1 MSADLRQLPIP
12 RHPALRLALL
22 LAALSIVPFGHE
34 VWAATKPTTVRPTT
48 ILKAPVQSAATGSL
62 KSSRQALLK
71 QRTSVITPVT
81 RHPGKIVGT
90 STQAPKTIVTKRFL
104 PK

>member
-1 MSADLRQLPIP
+1 MSAEQHQPRVSRQ
-12 RHPALRLALL
+12 PALSLALL
-22 LAALSIVPFGHE
+22 LAALLIVPSSQE
-34 VWAATKPTTVRPTT
+34 AQAATKATTVKPPTL
-48 ILKAPVQSAATGSL
+48 LKAPVQSAATGSL
-62 KSSRQALLK
+62 KTSRQALLK
-71 QRTSVITPVT
+71 QRTSVISPTT

>member
-1 MSADLRQLPIP
+1 MFADLRQPPVP
-12 RHPALRLALL
+12 RQPRPGLAWL
-22 LAALSIVPFGHE
+22 LAALLIVPCGHE
-34 VWAATKPTTVRPTT
+34 ALAATKSATVKPTTM
-48 ILKAPVQSAATGSL
+48 LKAPVQSAATGSL

-71 QRTSVITPVT
+71 QRTSVISPTT
-81 RHPGKIVGT
+81 RHPGKIVGS

>member
-1 MSADLRQLPIP
+1 MSAELRQPP
-12 RHPALRLALL
+12 VLRQPGISLALL
-22 LAALSIVPFGHE
+22 LGALLIVPFGHNAL
-34 VWAATKPTTVRPTT
+34 AATKSTTVKPATM
-48 ILKAPVQSAATGSL
+48 LKTPVQSAATGSL

-71 QRTSVITPVT
+71 QRTSVISPTT

-90 STQAPKTIVTKRFL
+90 SIQAPKTIVTKRFL